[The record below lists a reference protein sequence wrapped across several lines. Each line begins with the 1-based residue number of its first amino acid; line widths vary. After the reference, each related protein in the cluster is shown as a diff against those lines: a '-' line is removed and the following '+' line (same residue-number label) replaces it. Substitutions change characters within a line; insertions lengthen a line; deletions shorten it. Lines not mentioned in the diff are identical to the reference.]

1 MENYRRQQKLY
12 SFKEVDNLIER
23 YIKAGGEAVQTDEG
37 VLGSGNWVLFDT
49 TGKLRSFVINE
60 VYLNEWSSAHTIR
73 GYKKLPKKHEA
84 LLEKCC

>member
-1 MENYRRQQKLY
+1 MKIYRRQQKLY
-12 SFKEVDNLIER
+12 SFKDVDNLIER

-37 VLGSGNWVLFDT
+37 SLGSGNWILFDT

-73 GYKKLPKKHEA
+73 GYNKLPKKYEA
-84 LLEKCC
+84 LLENYN